1 MEGQGHGDRCA
12 ARRPG
17 GPQWKPRECK
27 WIVQLVKGDVME
39 SFKTFYSIKNA
50 MVDKPFFPTADNS
63 GYIAAQIWYDEG
75 LRLHAGI
82 DSQWYS
88 M

>member
-1 MEGQGHGDRCA
+1 
-12 ARRPG
+12 
-17 GPQWKPRECK
+17 
-27 WIVQLVKGDVME
+27 ME